1 MVISS
6 KGHIIE
12 IIFKY
17 RSRISI
23 LKKSCDSRD
32 RKERKGYEQHIVGRN
47 LTSISRKGS
56 ARSKTVPVF
65 SSIFDTWFD
74 TQYLT
79 GPDVCLWTRS
89 KDHEQPFFFYFS
101 RVIVDRLSY
110 LIILHKRRCRM
121 RAKKEEREGEGGSRN
136 EKEYVYFQWSSCYCW
151 YFDEIMPRLV
161 SFLASFLLSF
171 FSLWFFDSNPHSSI
185 RSTILFTNG
194 TKFRSRCFEKRYSK
208 FQNEMNFEI
217 KMMIT
222 LEK

>member
-32 RKERKGYEQHIVGRN
+32 RKEREGYEQHIVGRN

-121 RAKKEEREGEGGSRN
+121 RAKKGERERGIERERVRIFPVEQAVVDTSM
-136 EKEYVYFQWSSCYCW
+136 KLCQ
-151 YFDEIMPRLV
+151 
-161 SFLASFLLSF
+161 
-171 FSLWFFDSNPHSSI
+171 DSWA
-185 RSTILFTNG
+185 F
-194 TKFRSRCFEKRYSK
+194 
-208 FQNEMNFEI
+208 
-217 KMMIT
+217 
-222 LEK
+222 

>member
-136 EKEYVYFQWSSCYCW
+136 EKEYVYFKWS
-151 YFDEIMPRLV
+151 RL
-161 SFLASFLLSF
+161 LLILRWNYAKTRELFSF
-171 FSLWFFDSNPHSSI
+171 FSS
-185 RSTILFTNG
+185 ILFFTLI
-194 TKFRSRCFEKRYSK
+194 FR
-208 FQNEMNFEI
+208 FQSTLVDPLDDTFHKWNEI
-217 KMMIT
+217 S
-222 LEK
+222 